1 MSGQKKLYANIAFK
15 KRGRTY
21 QGSVP
26 LGELPLLIGDPA
38 KKIHTATT
46 IYHTAIGE
54 IRQWQ
59 KDTKPLNKSR
69 TALLAWKAWE
79 LGDIVYR
86 LQSDLASH
94 SFRIENLYDHLA
106 RHSGTPRWVRTYVT
120 FRRYVD
126 DVSTIPENLK
136 WNSIEKSPKAAGQAI
151 SSGLFVES

>member
-26 LGELPLLIGDPA
+26 LRELPLIIGDPA
-38 KKIHTATT
+38 EKIQTAIT
-46 IYHTAIGE
+46 IYHTAIEE

-86 LQSDLASH
+86 LQSDLANH

-106 RHSGTPRWVRTYVT
+106 RHSGTPKWVRTYVT

-136 WNSIEKSPKAAGQAI
+136 WNSIEKSPKTAGQAI
-151 SSGLFVES
+151 SSGLFVEN